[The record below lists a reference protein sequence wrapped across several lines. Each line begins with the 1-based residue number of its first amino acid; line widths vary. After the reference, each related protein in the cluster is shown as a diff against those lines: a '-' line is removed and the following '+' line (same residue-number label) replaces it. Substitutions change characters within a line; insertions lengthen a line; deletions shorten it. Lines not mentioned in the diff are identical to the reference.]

1 MIEYHMNQRNI
12 IMPKFK
18 RVFFTGGPCSG
29 KGTIIKL
36 LIKNYVYLQHVPIGE
51 ILRESQQNSSVNKEI
66 NNGRLGD
73 NGFVFNIVDKAVKN
87 TNNQYV
93 IIDGFPRTVD
103 QVKQLVQYTNNYNIQ
118 VIYLDVQTKTMLE
131 RIQKRSEDIWPA
143 RADDLNKNAN
153 NERIKIFCEQ
163 TLPAIKLLKLVAKH
177 NIIQFSKVNS
187 ECKLEEGYKQVRKAL
202 GLLTPGEYNQNSR
215 Q

>member
-1 MIEYHMNQRNI
+1 MT
-12 IMPKFK
+12 KFK

-29 KGTIIKL
+29 KGTMIKL
-36 LIKNYVYLQHVPIGE
+36 LVKNYTYFQHVPIGE
-51 ILRESQQNSSVNKEI
+51 ILRDSQQNSSINKEI

-87 TNNQYV
+87 NNNQYV
-93 IIDGFPRTVD
+93 IIDGFPRTID
-103 QVKQLVQYTNNYNIQ
+103 QVKQLVQYTNKYNIQ
-118 VIYLDVQTKTMLE
+118 VIYLDVLPNTMLD
-131 RIQKRSEDIWPA
+131 RIQKRSKENIANAGTA

-187 ECKLEEGYKQVRKAL
+187 ECGEIEEVYKQVRKAL
-202 GLLTPGEYNQNSR
+202 GLLIPDEYIQNYR
-215 Q
+215 